1 MRIFPRSWRSLPNR
15 ALHDQEVV
23 SVCIALQHIKDQG
36 NLDRLPAT
44 RSHRLALMTTATR
57 QGLAVWNRSSDR
69 YDLTGFGQQ
78 RLGAYGSSLALDR
91 SAANARRRR
100 FSSRQTFAIALGT
113 AACIGGLVWA
123 SPRVATHI
131 SLALA
136 STPRSIVEI
145 PEVATGPLID
155 VPCGQPHIAPEK
167 RNCLGTVGRNIGS
180 TTPDRPVRGLTAF
193 PDRPQILAVVTPP
206 NRPHPEPDRTAGP
219 DPQGGSVN
227 PTGGPAS
234 GSEPRAGHTS
244 NEVSSSLLDIPRAA
258 ALDRVEPVTLV
269 TPPAADQTPEE
280 NPLDARAATAF
291 DPPPASANAAK
302 PVERSRAHS
311 SSQRRLTQSKKL
323 RWRHN
328 DFWDDWPDRPAGNM
342 VRTLRT
348 DRGQRTAA
356 RRNGNEVR
364 DGLAFMDND
373 HRSRPGFFSWMFR

>member
-1 MRIFPRSWRSLPNR
+1 MPNR
-15 ALHDQEVV
+15 ALLDQEVV
-23 SVCIALQHIKDQG
+23 SVCIALQHIKDDG
-36 NLDRLPAT
+36 NLDRLAAT

-57 QGLAVWNRSSDR
+57 QGFVVWNRSADR
-69 YDLTGFGQQ
+69 YELTGFGQQ
-78 RLGAYGSSLALDR
+78 RLGAYGSSLALGR

-100 FSSRQTFAIALGT
+100 LSSRKTFAIGLGA
-113 AACIGGLVWA
+113 AACIGVLVWA
-123 SPRVATHI
+123 SPRVATRI

-136 STPRSIVEI
+136 SGPRSIVEI
-145 PEVATGPLID
+145 PEVATGPFID
-155 VPCGQPHIAPEK
+155 VACGQPHIAPEE

-180 TTPDRPVRGLTAF
+180 ATPDRPARGLAAF
-193 PDRPQILAVVTPP
+193 PDRPQILAVATPP

-219 DPQGGSVN
+219 DMQAANVN
-227 PTGGPAS
+227 PIGGPGS

-244 NEVSSSLLDIPRAA
+244 SEVSSSPVETPRAA
-258 ALDRVEPVTLV
+258 ALDRVEPATLV

-291 DPPPASANAAK
+291 DPPPASANGAK

-311 SSQRRLTQSKKL
+311 SSQRRLTQSRKP

-342 VRTLRT
+342 VRTFRT
-348 DRGQRTAA
+348 DRGQRAAA